1 MENMPEFNND
11 RREFFRINDT
21 VFVEISAI
29 DGKEL
34 QSRVTAISNPIPDE
48 GNLVQQQL
56 DELTGSLTR
65 LIDQISQSDR
75 ETARAL
81 RILDEKVNLVARSV
95 QHQNNIADHLDTTD
109 VNLSGGGIAFL
120 SADKYQTK
128 SPVEIRIELS
138 HSGNFI
144 TAIANVISCDKEYDA
159 PKETP
164 YYLRLAFS
172 HMSEHDRNALV
183 KHTLSRQAQILR
195 LSQSQNS

>member
-1 MENMPEFNND
+1 MPEFNTD

-34 QSRVTAISNPIPDE
+34 EHRVTAISNPIPTDT
-48 GNLVQQQL
+48 NLAQQQL
-56 DELTGSLTR
+56 SELTTSLAHT
-65 LIDQISQSDR
+65 IDQISQSDR

-81 RILDEKVNLVARSV
+81 RLLDEKINLVASTV
-95 QHQNNIADHLDTTD
+95 QHQNNITDHLETTD

-120 SADKYQTK
+120 SADEYATK

-138 HSGNFI
+138 HSGTFI
-144 TAIANVISCDKEYDA
+144 TAIANVIACDRINDA
-159 PKETP
+159 PTETP

-172 HMSEHDRNALV
+172 HMSEHDRNLLV
-183 KHTLSRQAQILR
+183 KHTLSRQAQALR
-195 LSQSQNS
+195 IAQN

>member
-1 MENMPEFNND
+1 MENMSEFNSD

-34 QSRVTAISNPIPDE
+34 EHRVTAISNPVPNDT
-48 GNLVQQQL
+48 NLAQQQFN
-56 DELTGSLTR
+56 ELTTSLTHI
-65 LIDQISQSDR
+65 IDQISQSDR

-81 RILDEKVNLVARSV
+81 RLLDEKINLIASTV
-95 QHQNNIADHLDTTD
+95 QHQQNIADHLDTTD

-120 SADKYQTK
+120 SAEEYAIK

-138 HSGNFI
+138 HSGTFI
-144 TAIANVISCDKEYDA
+144 TAIANVIACDKLDDTPE
-159 PKETP
+159 ETP

-172 HMSEHDRNALV
+172 HMSEHDRNLLV
-183 KHTLSRQAQILR
+183 KHTLSRQAQALR
-195 LSQSQNS
+195 IAQK

>member
-1 MENMPEFNND
+1 MENMSEFNSD

-34 QSRVTAISNPIPDE
+34 QHRVTAISNPAPNE
-48 GNLVQQQL
+48 NNLAQQQL
-56 DELTGSLTR
+56 EELTSSLTH

-75 ETARAL
+75 ETARAI
-81 RILDEKVNLVARSV
+81 RILDEKVNLIASTV
-95 QHQNNIADHLDTTD
+95 QHQKAVTDHLNTTD

-120 SADKYQTK
+120 SADKYEIK

-144 TAIANVISCDKEYDA
+144 TAIANVIACDKEYDA

-172 HMSEHDRNALV
+172 HMSEHNRNLLV
-183 KHTLSRQAQILR
+183 KHTLSRQAQALR
-195 LSQSQNS
+195 IAQSQV

>member
-1 MENMPEFNND
+1 MENMPEFNSD

-34 QSRVTAISNPIPDE
+34 VHRATAISNPMPSDK
-48 GNLVQQQL
+48 NLAKQQL
-56 DELTGSLTR
+56 DDLTTSVTHI
-65 LIDQISQSDR
+65 IDQISQSDR

-81 RILDEKVNLVARSV
+81 RLLDEKINLIAGTV
-95 QHQNNIADHLDTTD
+95 QHQQNVTDHLDTTD

-120 SADKYQTK
+120 SADEYATK

-138 HSGNFI
+138 HSGTFI
-144 TAIANVISCDKEYDA
+144 NAIANVIACDKLHDA

-172 HMSEHDRNALV
+172 HMGEHDRNLLV
-183 KHTLSRQAQILR
+183 KHTLSRQAQALR
-195 LSQSQNS
+195 IAQS